1 MIQTNYHL
9 FDFLDFDEDLQQDL
23 SLWKAYPPT
32 AVYEHEGDICIDI
45 PFQKQVKAND
55 MAPDDNA
62 AQETY
67 TLIIRYYEPMI
78 IRLYCRFDKAA
89 SSCAVKSPAVV
100 PQDNSPLLQFSD
112 RILKKPLHIEQTAE
126 GYLLKTPEGLTR
138 AFINTAVAPI
148 DHWSD
153 LQPAPQ
159 PTVDIRF
166 YPEGGKHKEI
176 ALAAYDHFS
185 PSRYDA
191 LPIGFVKEDS
201 VSATLSFTCQPDECF
216 VGTGERFKKM
226 DLSGQSFY
234 LKNQDGQGVNN
245 SRTYRSLE

>member
-9 FDFLDFDEDLQQDL
+9 FDFLDFDEELKQDK
-23 SLWKAYPPT
+23 SLWKAYAPT

-45 PFQKQVKAND
+45 PFQKQIKAND
-55 MAPDDNA
+55 MAPDTTA
-62 AQETY
+62 PQETY
-67 TLIIRYYEPMI
+67 RLIVRYYEPMI
-78 IRLYCRFDKAA
+78 IRLYANFSAC
-89 SSCAVKSPAVV
+89 SE
-100 PQDNSPLLQFSD
+100 NSDYSDYSENSEMLQFSE
-112 RILKKPLHIEQTAE
+112 RILRKPLHIEQSPE

-166 YPEGGKHKEI
+166 YPEGDQRKEI

-185 PSRYDA
+185 PPRYDA
-191 LPIGFVKEDS
+191 LPVGLVKNGAASSAGF
-201 VSATLSFTCQPDECF
+201 LSFACQPDECF
-216 VGTGERFKKM
+216 CGTGER
-226 DLSGQSFY
+226 
-234 LKNQDGQGVNN
+234 
-245 SRTYRSLE
+245 